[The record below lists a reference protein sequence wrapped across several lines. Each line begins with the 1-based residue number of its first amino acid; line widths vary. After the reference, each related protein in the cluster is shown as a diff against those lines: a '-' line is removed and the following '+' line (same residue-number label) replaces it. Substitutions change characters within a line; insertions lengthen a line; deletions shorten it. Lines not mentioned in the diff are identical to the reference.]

1 MGGKIPRLDAV
12 RLILHYLRRV
22 TRMKVTI
29 TKNCMG
35 DRNCN
40 DLCPEVFEYDEDALL
55 SKIKL
60 DAIPD
65 HLKDVVRQAA
75 AECGADAI
83 EIEE

>member
-1 MGGKIPRLDAV
+1 
-12 RLILHYLRRV
+12 
-22 TRMKVTI
+22 MKVTI

-40 DLCPEVFEYDEDALL
+40 NLCPEIFEYDEDDLM

-60 DAIPD
+60 DSIPE
-65 HLKDVVRQAA
+65 HLKDMVRQAA